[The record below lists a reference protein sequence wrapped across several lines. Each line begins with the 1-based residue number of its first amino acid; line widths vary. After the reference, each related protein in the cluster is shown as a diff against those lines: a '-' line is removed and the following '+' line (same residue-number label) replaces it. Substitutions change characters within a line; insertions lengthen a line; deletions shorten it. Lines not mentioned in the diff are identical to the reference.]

1 VRRLKGGVDDTE
13 RWWERVA
20 QGTIRSAFRHPSQY
34 WDRQWLRHL
43 SPEDRARLTAVQV
56 TATRPAFTAVL
67 VGGAGMLAVTA
78 LLQVAGIAPGI
89 GYPAWLVLVAA
100 LAVALLSWANWRLR
114 SWRLRL
120 LVMLASMMLLGVF
133 LSIPLP
139 GSEGAAQYP
148 IRTGLFHLIPIA
160 LLALTVRPVSTLAL
174 VFVLVVLA
182 VVRLQLHGAP
192 PSGAALYWLYTA
204 VTVAFGLMLSG
215 YRTDFAVEAYRVRHM
230 LWKQAATDALTGL
243 FNRAGWERDATRV
256 FADAGAREAPRSL
269 VFFDVDH
276 FKKINDRWGHE
287 RGDDVLRMLGQV
299 IAARLGPDSYAARM
313 GGEEFIV
320 LMVDAPPVA
329 VERFAQRVRD
339 DFAQATSE
347 FGGTLSAG
355 IAFASRGEELS
366 ACLRRADHAL
376 YAAKEGGRD
385 RIVVAP
391 APQ

>member
-174 VFVLVVLA
+174 VFVLVLLA

-355 IAFASRGEELS
+355 IAFASRGEELA